1 MGYLMTL
8 IITEI
13 SPYGIV
19 MAADTALTFHEMTPS
34 GRIRTRVLTGARK
47 LQYIPYL
54 DAGISMWG
62 TGRIRTI
69 SGDLIMD
76 IWLEDLIAR
85 YEGVESLEAFAEVM
99 VDELQRNMG
108 RSDQPLGFHLA
119 GFCDKGNRKVPS
131 FYHIRN
137 CEGSYRDLEIHD
149 FVAVHE
155 FGPGVE
161 REEPVNLWYNGDLG
175 LFKAMIGGIEAG
187 VSRIKMTSGFEIPHP
202 SLEGRLR
209 FYASIIRFISDLY
222 HSSRLPR
229 EIGKEVDCLGID
241 ADGTVIKF
249 RE

>member
-1 MGYLMTL
+1 MTL
-8 IITEI
+8 IITEV

-19 MAADTALTFHEMTPS
+19 MVADTALTFHEMTPS
-34 GRIRTRVLTGARK
+34 GRIRARVLTGARK

-54 DAGISMWG
+54 DAGVSMWG

-69 SGDLIMD
+69 SGELMAD

-85 YEGVESLEAFAEVM
+85 YEGIRSLEVFAEVM

-108 RSDQPLGFHLA
+108 DSDQPLGFHLA
-119 GFCDKGNRKVPS
+119 GFIDEGNRKVPS

-137 CEGSYRDLEIHD
+137 CDGGYGNLEIHD

-155 FGPGVE
+155 LGPDVNRME
-161 REEPVNLWYNGDLG
+161 SINLWYDGDLG
-175 LFKAMIGGIEAG
+175 LFKALIGGIETG
-187 VSRIKMTSGFEIPHP
+187 LNRIKMISGFEIPHP

-209 FYASIIRFISDLY
+209 FYASVVRFISDLY
-222 HSSRLPR
+222 HSSNLPR

-241 ADGTVIKF
+241 SEGTVIRF